1 MFRVNRRLS
10 TFRFSTHFDYP
21 IIWSAISWTIIN

>member
-10 TFRFSTHFDYP
+10 TFRFSTHFDSP
-21 IIWSAISWTIIN
+21 SA